1 MPVVIPALLAIFVL
15 ALLFRQAA
23 LTLFT
28 VMLLVSM
35 GAARLWQR
43 WSLQR
48 VAYRRELS
56 QTRAFPGD
64 DVTLT
69 ITLTNRKLLPLAQ
82 IQIFDALPSGV
93 RVLDGPVMFS
103 GSRQSNLLRRS
114 TGLRWYERV
123 IWRYRLRCERRGTFR
138 FGPAQ
143 AQSGDPFGIYR
154 SETTFAAD
162 ATLLVYPRLRSLAEL
177 GLPARDPLGLVR
189 ASALLRDPLRVVGVR
204 EYAPSDPLKDVHW
217 AATARTGTL
226 QTRVYEPTTA
236 HVVALVLDLDT
247 FEFYF
252 QGIDPD
258 LVEHM
263 IGVTATLAHSSI
275 TDGHAVGLY
284 ANGAPVEAEH
294 LVRLPPGRSPNQL
307 AQIMETLAR
316 LTAYS
321 VVPGTRLLRLIT
333 PELHPGA
340 TIVLIGA
347 VASDSIR
354 AALLRLHELGFRVVW
369 VFCGATA
376 APAVPGVN
384 TCWVPMRQ
392 QQNIEHDPS
401 PHTSGG

>member
-43 WSLQR
+43 WSLRR
-48 VAYRRELS
+48 VTYRRELS

-82 IQIFDALPSGV
+82 IQIFDTIPSGV
-93 RVLDGPVMFS
+93 QVLDGPVMFS

-294 LVRLPPGRSPNQL
+294 LVRLSPGRSPNQL

-384 TCWVPMRQ
+384 TYWVPMRQ
-392 QQNIEHDPS
+392 
-401 PHTSGG
+401 

>member
-23 LTLFT
+23 LMLFT

-35 GAARLWQR
+35 STARLWQR

-56 QTRAFPGD
+56 QTRAFPD
-64 DVTLT
+64 DEVTLT
-69 ITLTNRKLLPLAQ
+69 ITLTNRKLLPLVQ
-82 IQIFDALPSGV
+82 IQIFDAIPSGV
-93 RVLDGPVMFS
+93 QVLDGPVMFS
-103 GSRQSNLLRRS
+103 GSRQHNLLRRS
-114 TGLRWYERV
+114 TRLRWYERV

-204 EYAPSDPLKDVHW
+204 EYTPSDPLKDIHW

-236 HVVALVLDLDT
+236 HVV
-247 FEFYF
+247 
-252 QGIDPD
+252 
-258 LVEHM
+258 
-263 IGVTATLAHSSI
+263 
-275 TDGHAVGLY
+275 
-284 ANGAPVEAEH
+284 
-294 LVRLPPGRSPNQL
+294 
-307 AQIMETLAR
+307 
-316 LTAYS
+316 
-321 VVPGTRLLRLIT
+321 
-333 PELHPGA
+333 
-340 TIVLIGA
+340 
-347 VASDSIR
+347 
-354 AALLRLHELGFRVVW
+354 
-369 VFCGATA
+369 
-376 APAVPGVN
+376 
-384 TCWVPMRQ
+384 
-392 QQNIEHDPS
+392 
-401 PHTSGG
+401 

>member
-28 VMLLVSM
+28 VMLLISM

-43 WSLQR
+43 WSLRR
-48 VAYRRELS
+48 VTYRRELS

-82 IQIFDALPSGV
+82 IQIFDAIPSGV
-93 RVLDGPVMFS
+93 KVLDGPVMFS
-103 GSRQSNLLRRS
+103 DSRQSNLLRRS

-123 IWRYRLRCERRGTFR
+123 IWRYRLRCERRGAFR

-204 EYAPSDPLKDVHW
+204 EYAPSDPLKDIHW

-384 TCWVPMRQ
+384 TYWVPMRQ
-392 QQNIEHDPS
+392 
-401 PHTSGG
+401 